1 MRKWSVGFVVVV
13 AVAIFLPVTA
23 DAAWTW
29 TPQTGRWL
37 NTKRL
42 PKETA
47 ELQIEYTR
55 GLLLQGEIK
64 QALDETEKFTR
75 FYADSDLAD
84 QNQFLRGEIKLA
96 LGKEMDAA
104 KEFQQL
110 VTKYPNTTL
119 YDAAIKKQYEIGDK
133 LYEQGQQL
141 KKKKFRLF
149 RGNPLKKAIQ
159 VYSMV
164 ITNQPFTD
172 AAAEAQYKVGL
183 CHYARKEY
191 VEAAFEYKRVIEDY
205 STSEWVDDARYGLAK
220 CYYEGSLPPAYDQEP
235 SQLAINAADEFVA
248 QYPDDARAEEV
259 KTIRTEM
266 REKIAQQRLQ
276 TAQYYARRRNFEA
289 ARIYYT
295 MLSEKFGETTAGAK
309 AKEWLEKNPDTQ
321 VTAAERVVSPRV
333 F

>member
-1 MRKWSVGFVVVV
+1 MRKWSVGLAVV
-13 AVAIFLPVTA
+13 AAVAMLIPMTA

-37 NTKRL
+37 NAKRL

-55 GLLLQGEIK
+55 SLLLQGELK
-64 QALDETEKFTR
+64 KALEETQKFTR

-104 KEFQQL
+104 EEFQQM
-110 VTKYPNTTL
+110 VSKYPNTTL

-133 LYEQGQQL
+133 LYEQGQAL
-141 KKKKFRLF
+141 KGKKFRFL
-149 RGNPLKKAIQ
+149 RGNPLKKAIE
-159 VYSMV
+159 VYGMV

-191 VEAAFEYKRVIEDY
+191 VEAAFEYKRVVEDY

-220 CYYEGSLPPAYDQEP
+220 CYHEGSLPPAYDQEP
-235 SQLAINAADEFVA
+235 SQLAINAADDFVT
-248 QYPDDARAEEV
+248 QYPDDTRVEEV
-259 KTIRTEM
+259 KVIRTEM
-266 REKIAQQRLQ
+266 GEKIAQQRLQ
-276 TAQYYARRRNFEA
+276 TAQFYARRRNFEA

-295 MLSEKFGETTAGAK
+295 SLSEKYGETTAGAK
-309 AKEWLEKNPDTQ
+309 AKEWLDKNPDTE
-321 VTAAERVVSPRV
+321 VSAAERVVSPRV